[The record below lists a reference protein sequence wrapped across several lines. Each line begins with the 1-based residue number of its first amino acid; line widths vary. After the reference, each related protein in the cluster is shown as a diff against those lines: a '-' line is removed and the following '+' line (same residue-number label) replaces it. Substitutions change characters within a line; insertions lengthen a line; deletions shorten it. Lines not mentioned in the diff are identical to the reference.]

1 MATGTSKFQRIVII
15 VIGVVMVV
23 GTLGFYFITIFANN
37 SQQQTQHQQQQD
49 RQKAIKDHLASVK
62 PLDGYSAAPF
72 DAGSVTQLT
81 QEDLVPGTGAEVAAS
96 STVTANYFGW
106 LPDGTIF
113 DSTNKNG
120 TTTPVDFQL
129 NQVIKGWTD
138 GLVGMKE
145 GGVRKLVIP
154 ADQAYGQQGSNGIIP
169 PNTPLTFIVQLTK
182 VK

>member
-1 MATGTSKFQRIVII
+1 MATSKVQRVSII
-15 VIGVVMVV
+15 VVAAIMVV
-23 GTLGFYFITIFANN
+23 GTLGFYFITIFAGNDQN
-37 SQQQTQHQQQQD
+37 ASQQQQQQSQAD
-49 RQKAIKDHLASVK
+49 AIKQHLASVK

-72 DAGSVTQLT
+72 DGATVTDLQ
-81 QEDLVPGTGAEVAAS
+81 QEDLVPGTGAEVTVG

-106 LPDGTIF
+106 MPDGTIF

-120 TTTPVDFQL
+120 TTTPADIPL
-129 NQVIKGWTD
+129 ANVIPGWKT

-154 ADQAYGQQGSNGIIP
+154 ADQAYGAQGDSNGIIK
-169 PNTPLTFIVQLTK
+169 PNTPLTFIIQVTK

>member
-1 MATGTSKFQRIVII
+1 MATSKAQRISII

-23 GTLGFYFITIFANN
+23 GTLGFYFVTILTNGSQAN
-37 SQQQTQHQQQQD
+37 TQQQQQQSQAD
-49 RQKAIKDHLASVK
+49 AIKQHLASVK
-62 PLDGYSAAPF
+62 PLDGYSAAAF
-72 DAGSVTQLT
+72 DAASVTALQ

-106 LPDGTIF
+106 MPDGTIF

-120 TTTPVDFQL
+120 TTTAVDFQL
-129 NQVIKGWTD
+129 SQVIKGWST

-154 ADQAYGQQGSNGIIP
+154 ADQAYGAQGDSNGIIP
-169 PNTPLTFIVQLTK
+169 PNTPLTFIVELTK

>member
-1 MATGTSKFQRIVII
+1 MATSKVQRVGII
-15 VIGVVMVV
+15 IIGVVMVV
-23 GTLGFYFITIFANN
+23 GTLGFYFITILAGNGD
-37 SQQQTQHQQQQD
+37 QQNQQQQ
-49 RQKAIKDHLASVK
+49 QKQSQEQAIKDHLASVK
-62 PLDGYSAAPF
+62 PLDGYASDKF
-72 DAGSVTQLT
+72 DAASVTQLT
-81 QEDLVPGTGAEVAAS
+81 QEDLVPGSGAEVVAG

-120 TTTPVDFQL
+120 TTTPVDFPL
-129 NQVIKGWTD
+129 TQVIKGWTD

-154 ADQAYGQQGSNGIIP
+154 ADQAYGAQGSNGIIP
-169 PNTPLTFIVQLTK
+169 PNTPLTFIIQLTK